1 MEKKFKYYSFV
12 VRVFLIKILLKLS
25 DIFGRLPVISKKRC
39 GRNQKRIPL
48 CYYSSE
54 KIVLNSKELEYDYNT
69 TPFEEVLKY
78 NDNIDIMQC
87 GCSKYDWEGLIE
99 DIRVNGIKN
108 TPIAVRY
115 LREDSPTII
124 IEDGNH
130 RLKVLEVLYG
140 KDYEALIDIY
150 VPLNYI
156 EYLKALYKNKKNL
169 MKDRLLII
177 KNKTY
182 AQE

>member
-12 VRVFLIKILLKLS
+12 VRVFLIKILLKLA
-25 DIFGRLPVISKKRC
+25 DIFGRLPKVDKSKC
-39 GRNQKRIPL
+39 GEERKNIPL

-54 KIVLNSKELEYDYNT
+54 KIVLSSKDLDYDYNT
-69 TPFEEVLKY
+69 TPFEEVLKH
-78 NDNIDIMQC
+78 NNNIDIMQC

-108 TPIAVRY
+108 TPIGVRY
-115 LREDSPTII
+115 LREVSPIII

-140 KDYEALIDIY
+140 GDYEVLIDIY